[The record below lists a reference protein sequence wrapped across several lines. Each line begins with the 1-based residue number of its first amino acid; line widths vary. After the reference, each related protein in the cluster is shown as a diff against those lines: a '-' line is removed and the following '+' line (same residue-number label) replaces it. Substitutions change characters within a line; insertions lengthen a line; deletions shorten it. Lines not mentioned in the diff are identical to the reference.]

1 MASFEFEVEPELDGP
16 VRRGYAGVVGPFGAV
31 RVFRP
36 QDGSGAE
43 PLRQVIL
50 SGAEFP
56 AAVFRGGV
64 GNLPSLDGGMLKIGD
79 VAVDMDLKV
88 AGIRKGSRWLEIHH
102 QGCRYRYTSAG
113 GAAHLERDGAKVTM
127 GRGRY
132 IRGVGGTRQGK
143 AEGDV
148 TATDLA
154 IALVLEEVDKTVL
167 TTGGALLAIP
177 MNFLFGRQRDEGTW

>member
-16 VRRGYAGVVGPFGAV
+16 VQRGYRGIAGPFGAV

-36 QDGSGAE
+36 QGTSAAE
-43 PLRQVIL
+43 PLRQAIV
-50 SGAEFP
+50 SGENFP
-56 AAVFRGGV
+56 TAVFSGGA
-64 GNLPSLDGGMLKIGD
+64 GNLPSLDGGILKIDD
-79 VAVDMDLKV
+79 VLVDMELKATGV
-88 AGIRKGSRWLEIHH
+88 RKGSRWLEMSH
-102 QGCRYRYTSAG
+102 QGSRYRYT
-113 GAAHLERDGAKVTM
+113 AAKGTTHLEREGSAVTL

-132 IRGVGGTRQGK
+132 IPKVGGARLGK

-148 TATDLA
+148 NAKDLA
-154 IALVLEEVDKTVL
+154 IALVLEEVDTAVL

>member
-1 MASFEFEVEPELDGP
+1 MSSFEFEVEPELDGP
-16 VRRGYAGVVGPFGAV
+16 VQRGYSGVVGSFGAV

-36 QDGSGAE
+36 QGRSGAE
-43 PLRQVIL
+43 PLRQAVL
-50 SGAEFP
+50 SGANFP
-56 AAVFRGGV
+56 AAVFSGGA
-64 GNLPSLDGGMLKIGD
+64 GNLPSLDGGMLKID
-79 VAVDMDLKV
+79 DAVVAMELKV
-88 AGIRKGSRWLEIHH
+88 TGVRKGSRWLEMHH
-102 QGCRYRYTSAG
+102 QGFRYQYTSAKG
-113 GAAHLERDGAKVTM
+113 TARLERDGAKVTM

-132 IRGVGGTRQGK
+132 IRGVGGTRVGQ

-154 IALVLEEVDKTVL
+154 IALVLEEVDTAVL